1 MSDYRTPEEWQAT
14 HDDDTR
20 IQAVLDQAVADGVS
34 LMMAM
39 HLDEPKEVVDHWVDA
54 LWDGLRDN
62 LLDDRPE
69 DGSGLRRDDR
79 LRAIILL
86 LHDRIS
92 RDARAGLEALN
103 EVGS

>member
-1 MSDYRTPEEWQAT
+1 MSDYRTPEEWQAA
-14 HDDDTR
+14 HDDDAR

-34 LMMAM
+34 LMLAM
-39 HLDEPKEVVDHWVDA
+39 HLREPEEVVDLWVDA

-62 LLDDRPE
+62 LQDDRPDDE
-69 DGSGLRRDDR
+69 YGLRRDDR

-86 LHDRIS
+86 LHDRID
-92 RDARAGLEALN
+92 RQAREQLEALK